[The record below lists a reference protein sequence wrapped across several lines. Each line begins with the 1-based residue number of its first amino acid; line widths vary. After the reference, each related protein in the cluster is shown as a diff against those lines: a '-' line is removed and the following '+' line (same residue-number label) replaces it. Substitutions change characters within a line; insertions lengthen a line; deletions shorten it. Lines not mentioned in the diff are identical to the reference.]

1 MWHNSIFLLW
11 GWVLIR
17 TVYALQSAGH
27 IYYFVRFFGYL
38 KLSLL
43 RHDAWWSRKEEQ
55 KREMLHLVSQNF
67 TYSLSDGRAQKT
79 CHICYNPDL
88 SWNLQKKIK
97 QSDSD
102 KMQNHWPEI
111 ILMNCLWLILAKTY
125 VPHRWTNMQMGASQM
140 MIETSNKGNGS
151 VAPQHRMHS
160 EMTNEDMMVADQE
173 WSHARGRCISQ
184 VSAYSPHHG
193 MKNNYW
199 YTCNICSCLPV
210 SWNLL
215 IKNSITVNKIYIQ

>member
-1 MWHNSIFLLW
+1 MK
-11 GWVLIR
+11 
-17 TVYALQSAGH
+17 SA
-27 IYYFVRFFGYL
+27 
-38 KLSLL
+38 
-43 RHDAWWSRKEEQ
+43 
-55 KREMLHLVSQNF
+55 
-67 TYSLSDGRAQKT
+67 
-79 CHICYNPDL
+79 
-88 SWNLQKKIK
+88 KKIK

-199 YTCNICSCLPV
+199 YTCNICSCLPAISLMSRIIYLASDLMIFNYCNIECYWIFINYILPFLEKTSSSLYIV
-210 SWNLL
+210 
-215 IKNSITVNKIYIQ
+215 KIASYR